1 MNLNK
6 KNILITGGT
15 GSFGRACVR
24 YILKN
29 YNPNKLVIFS
39 RDELKQ
45 YEMLQDLNNIN
56 AKNSCLRFFLGDVRD
71 KDRLNRAAD
80 EVDIIIHAAA
90 LKIVPTAEYNPFE
103 SVKTNI
109 NGAMNLIDVA
119 IEKGVKKVIALSTD
133 KACDPINF
141 YGATK
146 LASDKLFIAGNNYVG
161 NKPTSFSVVRY
172 GNVIGSR
179 GSVIPF
185 FLNLKKEKKQL
196 TITDKRMTR
205 FFTTLDDAVKMVWTG
220 LKKMRGGEIFVLK
233 NPSIKIIDLARSI
246 DSNPVKDIG
255 IRPGEKINEVLISR
269 EEADNTYDCGSYY
282 SIISPLTERKK
293 PSYIIKS
300 RKVGAGFEY
309 SSNKN
314 KFLNSKEIEKVIMKF
329 KKST

>member
-1 MNLNK
+1 MNKLS
-6 KNILITGGT
+6 ILLTGGT
-15 GSFGRACVR
+15 GSFGNKFVEMT
-24 YILKN
+24 LKK
-29 YNPNKLVIFS
+29 YNPKKLIIFS
-39 RDELKQ
+39 RDEMKQ
-45 YEMLQDLNNIN
+45 WYMAQKFND
-56 AKNSCLRFFLGDVRD
+56 KRLRFFLGDVRD

-109 NGAMNLIDVA
+109 IGAMNLIDVA
-119 IEKGVKKVIALSTD
+119 IEKRVKKIIALSTD

-161 NKPTSFSVVRY
+161 KKPTSFSVVRY

-185 FLNLKKEKKQL
+185 FLKLKKEKKQL

-220 LKKMRGGEIFVLK
+220 LKNMKGGEIFVLK
-233 NPSIKIIDLARSI
+233 NPSIKILELAKTIDP
-246 DSNPVKDIG
+246 NPVKDIG

-269 EEADNTYDCGSYY
+269 EESVNTYDCGSYY
-282 SIISPLTERKK
+282 SILSPITIRKK
-293 PSYIIKS
+293 PNYLIKS
-300 RKVGAGFEY
+300 KKVTKEFEY

-314 KFLNSKEIEKVIMKF
+314 KFLNSKEIKKIINKF
-329 KKST
+329 KKNN

>member
-1 MNLNK
+1 MNNLS
-6 KNILITGGT
+6 ILLTGGT
-15 GSFGRACVR
+15 GSFGNKFEEMT
-24 YILKN
+24 LKK
-29 YNPNKLVIFS
+29 YNPKKMIIFS
-39 RDELKQ
+39 RDEMKQ
-45 YEMLQDLNNIN
+45 WHMAQKFSD
-56 AKNSCLRFFLGDVRD
+56 KRLRFFLGDIRD

-185 FLNLKKEKKQL
+185 FLKLKKENKQL

-205 FFTTLDDAVKMVWTG
+205 FFTTLDDAVKMVWKG
-220 LKKMRGGEIFVLK
+220 LKNMKGGEIFVLK
-233 NPSIKIIDLARSI
+233 NPSIKILDLAKSI
-246 DSNPVKDIG
+246 DSKPVKDIG
-255 IRPGEKINEVLISR
+255 IRPGEKINEVLISK
-269 EEADNTYDCGSYY
+269 EEAANTYDCGSYY
-282 SIISPLTERKK
+282 SIISPITERKK
-293 PSYIIKS
+293 PNYINKS
-300 RKVGAGFEY
+300 KKVGTNFEY

-314 KFLNSKEIEKVIMKF
+314 KFLKSKEIKKVIMKF
-329 KKST
+329 KKSI

>member
-1 MNLNK
+1 MNNLS
-6 KNILITGGT
+6 ILLTGGT
-15 GSFGRACVR
+15 GSFGNKFVEMT
-24 YILKN
+24 LKK
-29 YNPNKLVIFS
+29 YNPKKLIIFS
-39 RDELKQ
+39 RDEMKQ
-45 YEMLQDLNNIN
+45 WFMAQKFNDER
-56 AKNSCLRFFLGDVRD
+56 LRFFLGDIRD

-109 NGAMNLIDVA
+109 IGAMNLIDVA
-119 IEKGVKKVIALSTD
+119 IEKRVKKVIALSTD

-161 NKPTSFSVVRY
+161 LKPTSFSVVRY

-185 FLNLKKEKKQL
+185 FLKLKNEKKQL
-196 TITDKRMTR
+196 TITDNRMTR
-205 FFTTLDDAVKMVWTG
+205 FFTTLDDAVKMVWTS
-220 LKKMRGGEIFVLK
+220 LKVMKGGEIFVLK
-233 NPSIKIIDLARSI
+233 NPSIKILELAKIIDK
-246 DSNPVKDIG
+246 NPIKEIG

-269 EEADNTYDCGSYY
+269 EESENTYDCGSYY
-282 SIISPLTERKK
+282 SIISPITERKTPAYLK
-293 PSYIIKS
+293 KLK
-300 RKVGAGFEY
+300 KVKKDFEY

-314 KFLNSKEIEKVIMKF
+314 KFLTSKEIKKIIEKF
-329 KKST
+329 KTSS